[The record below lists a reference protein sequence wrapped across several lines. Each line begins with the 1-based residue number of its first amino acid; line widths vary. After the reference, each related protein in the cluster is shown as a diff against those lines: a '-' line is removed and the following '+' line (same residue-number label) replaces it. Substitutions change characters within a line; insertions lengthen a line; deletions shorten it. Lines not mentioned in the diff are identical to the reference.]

1 MPPKAKPAATPSTAA
16 GDLSLPLSLE
26 EKINHIFNTVNK
38 IDSTLSDQQ
47 VRVAKLESEVGGLNE
62 EVLTLKNIVNSHEQ
76 QLRSSIIRITGFP
89 LTEDEKLAKNSS
101 ALAAR
106 VFDRIIGP
114 ILNLA
119 ASNGL
124 MDFAPTAGNTI
135 ASCYRIGNPA
145 AAASADSPP
154 PLIVK
159 LRSSEIRVNILRCK
173 REAVFGP
180 TEAEKADGC
189 RFFMIAEDLTQPAF
203 KKLKEMK
210 SREEVAKA
218 WTVEGRIL
226 FSLTGSKIV
235 NRVASVFEDIETIL
249 SNAKA

>member
-1 MPPKAKPAATPSTAA
+1 MPPKAKSAATPSTAA
-16 GDLSLPLSLE
+16 GDLPLSLE

-89 LTEDEKLAKNSS
+89 LTEDKKLAKNSS

>member
-1 MPPKAKPAATPSTAA
+1 MLCGPN
-16 GDLSLPLSLE
+16 G
-26 EKINHIFNTVNK
+26 KIKFFSIN
-38 IDSTLSDQQ
+38 Q
-47 VRVAKLESEVGGLNE
+47 
-62 EVLTLKNIVNSHEQ
+62 SHEQ

-135 ASCYRIGNPA
+135 ASCYRIGNP